1 MKSTNFFAPYSLDG
15 KCNLKTT
22 GKGCYIIKKN
32 DSVIYVGL
40 SYSDVKRTLYRHF
53 QKWTDLRTDYTKKN
67 QVYERVTYTGQNKS
81 NFKIKVIFCKTDKE
95 ISELEYLLIKKLKPK
110 DNTLKNEIYSVVDLR
125 KTIDAFNNSDNW
137 KPTSEEPPF

>member
-1 MKSTNFFAPYSLDG
+1 MKSTNFFPPYSPDG

-110 DNTLKNEIYSVVDLR
+110 DNTLKNEIYSIVDLK
-125 KTIDAFNNSDNW
+125 KTINAYNNSDNW